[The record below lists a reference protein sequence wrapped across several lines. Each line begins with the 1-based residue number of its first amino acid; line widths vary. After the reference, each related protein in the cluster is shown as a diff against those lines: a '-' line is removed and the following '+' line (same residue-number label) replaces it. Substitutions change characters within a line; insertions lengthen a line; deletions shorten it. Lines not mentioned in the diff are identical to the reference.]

1 MPKKYRRHF
10 LKAKEAKLLLD
21 KASERLKTDLNRLF
35 KPKVVVELVET
46 DFAEVFLI
54 NGRPLLVKA
63 GNAFFPTLV
72 FNEFFALAP
81 KVVVDMGAVPH
92 VCNGANVMAPGIIR
106 FEGEFK
112 DGDLVFVVDERH
124 GKLLAVGEA
133 VYDVDVAKTVRRG
146 MVVKNIHFVG
156 DNVWNFMKK
165 LAAKA

>member
-35 KPKVVVELVET
+35 KPKVNVELVET

-92 VCNGANVMAPGIIR
+92 VCNGADVMAPGIIR

>member
-35 KPKVVVELVET
+35 KPKVDVELVET

-92 VCNGANVMAPGIIR
+92 VCNGADVMAPGIIR
-106 FEGEFK
+106 IEGEFK

>member
-35 KPKVVVELVET
+35 KPKVDVELVET

>member
-1 MPKKYRRHF
+1 V
-10 LKAKEAKLLLD
+10 D
-21 KASERLKTDLNRLF
+21 
-35 KPKVVVELVET
+35 VELVET

-92 VCNGANVMAPGIIR
+92 VCNGADVMAPGIIR